1 MVPNLQWIKQNFDF
15 FNQKYFGNSLPAP
28 KFVLGCP
35 GDLWGYYDGDATA
48 LFGERI
54 TRVNSPGTIAL
65 TTAYSR
71 NEHSIQNTLIHEMIH
86 MYIIVVLRK
95 LPYEEH
101 NEDFYRMAE
110 SINRDGWNI
119 SANNDLSDDDVLNQ
133 GEEPQESGNGNEQQP
148 QVSSIICVVTSQTNN
163 GNCVLGMKVSEN
175 DVRNAAAIKNSVLG
189 AVSIAFYNV
198 QSPGFAQEKSDLSN
212 LYGFAANNI
221 QELIQKM
228 ASYYGEDINN
238 FNFSQLQMNESKQN
252 KKLLISEEQEKQLIQ
267 ILKEENSGKKMYFVD
282 PNKVLALKK
291 KLDAQFI
298 PLDYEPEKPIGGKAV
313 CMRIAGRLSPK
324 TKQVIEQLY
333 EDDLADCA
341 ADICKNMFL
350 DNEECEKFA
359 KLVTN
364 RWLHN
369 KIGVHGMLDVN
380 YYN

>member
-15 FNQKYFGNSLPAP
+15 FNQKYFGNSLPTP

-133 GEEPQESGNGNEQQP
+133 GEEPQESVNGNEQQP

-212 LYGFAANNI
+212 LYGFTANNI

-228 ASYYGEDINN
+228 ASYYGESINN
-238 FNFSQLQMNESKQN
+238 FKLLQLQMNESNHN
-252 KKLLISEEQEKQLIQ
+252 KKLLISEKQEKQLIK
-267 ILKEENSGKKMYFVD
+267 ILKEEKKKRSID
-282 PNKVLALKK
+282 PSKVLLLKK
-291 KLDAQFI
+291 KLDEKFI
-298 PLDYEPEKPIGGKAV
+298 PLDYEIMKGGDVECIK
-313 CMRIAGRLSPK
+313 IAGRLTPK
-324 TKQVIEQLY
+324 TKQVIEKLY
-333 EDDLADCA
+333 EEDLADWA
-341 ADICKNMFL
+341 ADVCKNMFL
-350 DNEECEKFA
+350 NEKDCDDFA
-359 KLVTN
+359 KLVVN
-364 RWLHN
+364 RWLNN
-369 KIGVHGMLDVN
+369 KISVHGMLDVN
-380 YYN
+380 CF

>member
-1 MVPNLQWIKQNFDF
+1 MIPDLQWVRQNFDF
-15 FNQKYFGNSLPAP
+15 FNQKYFQNRLPIP
-28 KFVLGCP
+28 KFSFDCP
-35 GDLWGYYDGDATA
+35 GDLWGYYDGDAHA

-54 TRVNSPGTIAL
+54 SRVFSPGTIGL
-65 TTAYSR
+65 TTKYSR
-71 NEHSIQNTLIHEMIH
+71 SEQSVQNTLIHEMIH

-101 NEDFYRMAE
+101 NSDFNQIAE
-110 SINRDGWNI
+110 FINRDGWNI
-119 SANNDLSDDDVLNQ
+119 SANNDMCEDDVLNQ
-133 GEEPQESGNGNEQQP
+133 GEEMQDNGNENLQQKQP
-148 QVSSIICVVTSQTNN
+148 TSILCIVRCQTNN
-163 GNCVLGMKVSEN
+163 GNCVLGMKVYEN
-175 DVRNAAAIKNSVLG
+175 DVRNSMEIKNSVIG
-189 AVSIAFYNV
+189 AVSIAFYMI
-198 QSPGFAQEKSDLSN
+198 QSPGFANEKSDLSN
-212 LYGFAANNI
+212 LYGFTAANE
-221 QELIQKM
+221 QDLVQKM
-228 ASYYGEDINN
+228 ASYYGENINN
-238 FNFSQLQMNESKQN
+238 FKLSQLQMNESKQN

-333 EDDLADCA
+333 EEDLADCA

-350 DNEECEKFA
+350 DNDECEKFA

-369 KIGVHGMLDVN
+369 KIGGHGMLDVN

>member
-1 MVPNLQWIKQNFDF
+1 MVPDLQWIKQNFDF
-15 FNQKYFGNSLPAP
+15 FNQKYFGNQLPTP
-28 KFVLGCP
+28 RFVLGCP
-35 GDLWGYYDGDATA
+35 GDLWGYYDGDAKA
-48 LFGERI
+48 LFGEKI
-54 TRVNSPGTIAL
+54 SRVFSPGTIAL

-71 NEHSIQNTLIHEMIH
+71 NERSVQSTLIHEMIH

-101 NEDFYRMAE
+101 DKTFYNIAE
-110 SINRDGWNI
+110 RINRDGWNI
-119 SANNDLSDDDVLNQ
+119 SANNDMCDDDVLNQ
-133 GEEPQESGNGNEQQP
+133 GQEIQDNEEENGQQQ
-148 QVSSIICVVTSQTNN
+148 QVNSIICIVNCQTDN
-163 GNCVLGMKVSEN
+163 GGCVLGMKVNEN
-175 DVRNAAAIKNSVLG
+175 DVRNASAIKNSVIG
-189 AVSIAFYNV
+189 ATSIGFYTV

-212 LYGFAANNI
+212 LYGFTANNV

-228 ASYYGEDINN
+228 ASYYGENINN
-238 FNFSQLQMNESKQN
+238 FNFSQLQMNESKS

-267 ILKEENSGKKMYFVD
+267 ILKEEKNGKKMYFVD

-291 KLDAQFI
+291 KLDAEFI

-350 DNEECEKFA
+350 DDEECEKFA
-359 KLVTN
+359 KLVVN